1 MKLAFR
7 FELAPNREPRVL
19 LARSAGCSRF
29 VYNWGLAQ
37 SRRSYELTGKRP
49 RFDELKARLV
59 DLKAEYPWLYEVSAH
74 ISQSALKDL
83 NTAYDRFFKGLR
95 HAGPSTGF
103 PRFKRKGERDSARLI
118 AMAQKEFADGATMRL
133 DYFQIVDP
141 DTLESQPVINRPVL
155 VAVAGLAGKTRLID
169 NILLGP

>member
-1 MKLAFR
+1 MVRDLDFPVR
-7 FELAPNREPRVL
+7 IEVCPIVRE
-19 LARSAGCSRF
+19 AD
-29 VYNWGLAQ
+29 GLALS
-37 SRRSYELTGKRP
+37 SRNAYLSPEERKSGLVLYRSLMTVKKL
-49 RFDELKARLV
+49 FD
-59 DLKAEYPWLYEVSAH
+59 
-74 ISQSALKDL
+74 
-83 NTAYDRFFKGLR
+83 G
-95 HAGPSTGF
+95 
-103 PRFKRKGERDSARLI
+103 GERDSARLI